1 MKLAGKVALVTGGGY
16 GIGKGIAL
24 ELARAGADVAVA
36 ARSVD
41 KINETAAEIRAL
53 GRRGIAV
60 PMDVSKEKQVVE
72 MVART
77 VKELGQIDILVNNA
91 GIEGKSV
98 NVSDMEVADWN
109 EVLAVNLVGVAVAC
123 REALRHMVKRK
134 TGVIINI
141 GSGAGRRGFPLRSA
155 YCASKWGLI
164 GLTRTIAMEV
174 GRHNIRCNCIN
185 PGAVEGERLTRV
197 LEARSKATG
206 IPMDEMWKRT
216 MDRGPIRRLVKP
228 EEIGA
233 TVVFLASD
241 DGVSFTG
248 QTLDVTAGSTMS

>member
-24 ELARAGADVAVA
+24 QLARAGADVAVA

-41 KINETAAEIRAL
+41 KINQTAAEVRAL
-53 GRRGIAV
+53 GRRGIAI
-60 PMDVSKEKQVVE
+60 PTDVSQEKQVVE
-72 MVART
+72 MVARA
-77 VKELGQIDILVNNA
+77 VKELGQIDILINNA

-98 NVSDMEVADWN
+98 NVSDMDVSDWN

-134 TGVIINI
+134 SGHIINI

-155 YCASKWGLI
+155 YCASKWGII

-174 GRHNIRCNCIN
+174 GRYNIRCNCIN

-197 LEARSKATG
+197 LEARSKVTG

-241 DGVSFTG
+241 DGASFTG